1 MFLTAFSCVQRVLGL
16 GWDKRLLMDEG
27 SRQGWLL
34 QQFSSHH
41 NVLLIFCTHYTA

>member
-27 SRQGWLL
+27 GSCTG
-34 QQFSSHH
+34 QQAG
-41 NVLLIFCTHYTA
+41 LAAPAIF